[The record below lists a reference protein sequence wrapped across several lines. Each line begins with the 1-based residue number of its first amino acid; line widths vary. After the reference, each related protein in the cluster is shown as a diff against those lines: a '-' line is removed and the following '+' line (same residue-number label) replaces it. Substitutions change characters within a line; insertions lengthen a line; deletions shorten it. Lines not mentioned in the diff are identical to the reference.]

1 MSTIT
6 LIRDYYTAGY
16 NIFPFPIVKLFIDPT
31 SLICS
36 RRRLKGGLR
45 DVSGMKQGKQ

>member
-16 NIFPFPIVKLFIDPT
+16 NISPFPIVKLFIDPT

-45 DVSGMKQGKQ
+45 DVSA